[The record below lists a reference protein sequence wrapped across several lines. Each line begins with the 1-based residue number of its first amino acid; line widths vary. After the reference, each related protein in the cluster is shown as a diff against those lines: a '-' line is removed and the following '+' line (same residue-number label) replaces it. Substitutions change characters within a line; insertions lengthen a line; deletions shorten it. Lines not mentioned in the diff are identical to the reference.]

1 MFVKRLVSF
10 WISINNT
17 ILLSHRGKLPSCCW
31 MHLFCFYIDIECFRF
46 EQYCVSINTSSL
58 PMTHIVEMEKE
69 PILLLFSHSPLFN
82 IYECVPMTESMT
94 KLNAANPP
102 QPMAL
107 ACGPALACMAA
118 PVTQPLTTA
127 FHTSCFPRYFSTKHS
142 VPPKTPVIK
151 ANCRHQYRD
160 LSAVARIV
168 VRTCSFNGAW
178 GTSFPSM
185 MVTGGVMSVSAPMN
199 TPINNPITPPPMT
212 PMAALLPQDSENQSK
227 LGGKSAGVACCRV
240 HGWG

>member
-17 ILLSHRGKLPSCCW
+17 ILLSHRGKQASRFWVHPCIRHQHRMLPVCSMLCC
-31 MHLFCFYIDIECFRF
+31 
-46 EQYCVSINTSSL
+46 INTSSL

-69 PILLLFSHSPLFN
+69 PILLLFPHSPLFD